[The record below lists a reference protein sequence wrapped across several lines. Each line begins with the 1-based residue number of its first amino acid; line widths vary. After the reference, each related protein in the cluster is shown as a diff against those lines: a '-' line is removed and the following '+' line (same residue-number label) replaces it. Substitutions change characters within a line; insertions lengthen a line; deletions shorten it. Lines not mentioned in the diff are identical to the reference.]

1 MDVKKFFMNVL
12 KTYLTIQWI
21 TKNAMHKWKKSIALT
36 IALTKKPTF
45 SYGWNEILVFSNSCA
60 KCGDNKDKICK
71 EEENIEMFKII
82 GLFENLNE

>member
-1 MDVKKFFMNVL
+1 MKKIYCF
-12 KTYLTIQWI
+12 KYEKH
-21 TKNAMHKWKKSIALT
+21 TK
-36 IALTKKPTF
+36 TKKPTF